1 MWRCPLLSLLRVQR
15 DIRSKGEIG
24 KRGRKKIKRKKK
36 RQQRRTKKL
45 MIKPTKK
52 GGLKKKVIVSDINA
66 FIDCFS
72 FLDHCLSVA
81 FPVDSLEE

>member
-15 DIRSKGEIG
+15 DIKSKDEIG

-45 MIKPTKK
+45 MIKPAKK
-52 GGLKKKVIVSDINA
+52 GGMKKKVIVSDINA
-66 FIDCFS
+66 SVDCF
-72 FLDHCLSVA
+72 H
-81 FPVDSLEE
+81 SLIII